1 MLTQARPLRAR
12 IFARPAVDMTRRLDG
27 TILLSSRDRLETPA
41 RCVGEYLERWSRET
55 PAQPFLMERGAKG
68 LWQGVTYGEARER
81 VRRLAAG
88 LLDEELSVERPVV
101 ILSANSVEHGLL
113 MLACL
118 HVGVPVAS
126 VSPAYSLLSQDFAK
140 LKAIV
145 RALEPG
151 LIYVHD
157 RTPFAAALAAVQD
170 LHEGKIVVGSGGVP
184 ADGETN
190 FKSLESSREPER
202 VERAFA
208 GVSPDTIA
216 KVMFTSGSTDEPK
229 GVINT
234 QRMLCANQ
242 QAIAQVLLC
251 SESPTLVDW
260 LPWNHTFGGNHNFN
274 WVLRTGGTLYID
286 SGRPVPGRFD
296 ETLANLREI
305 APTLFFNVPRAY
317 DLLVTELRNDPALC
331 QHFFSRLRLIF
342 YAAAALPQTLW
353 DELDRLSIRTVARRT
368 PMISSWGLTE
378 SAPAATVCHF
388 QANRSGCIG
397 VPIPGCELKLVP
409 NGEKLEA
416 RVRGP
421 NVTPGYWKRPDL
433 TARFFDEE
441 GFFLTGDAVRLA
453 DPLRPERGVCFDGR
467 IGEDF
472 KLSTGTWVSV
482 GELRIRAIAAL
493 TPVAGDVVVAGH
505 DRDEIGLLI
514 FPNVEACRKLCPDL
528 PQEATPEQILQHRA
542 VRACAAAGLSEL
554 AQNGGGSSTR
564 ATRALF
570 LAEPPSAD
578 ANEITDK
585 GYINQRAVLT
595 RRSQLVETLYSIPT
609 DASVIELS
617 PVGEHAPAC

>member
-1 MLTQARPLRAR
+1 MTQATAAERG
-12 IFARPAVDMTRRLDG
+12 IFARTAVAMTRRPDG
-27 TILLSSRDRLETPA
+27 SIVLRSHEGLKHPA
-41 RCVGEYLERWSRET
+41 RCVGEYLERWSREA
-55 PAQPFLMERGAKG
+55 PDHHFLLERGPDG
-68 LWQGVTYGEARER
+68 RWQGVTYAEARER
-81 VRRLAAG
+81 VRQLAAG
-88 LLDEELSVERPVV
+88 LLDQGLSAERPVV

-113 MLACL
+113 MLAGL
-118 HVGVPVAS
+118 HVGIPVAS
-126 VSPAYSLLSQDFAK
+126 ISPAYSLLSQDFAK

-145 RALEPG
+145 RTLAPG
-151 LIYVHD
+151 LIYVDD
-157 RTPFAAALAAVQD
+157 RARFAPALAAVRD
-170 LHEGKIVVGSGGVP
+170 LHDGKIVIGAAGVP
-184 ADGETN
+184 LDGETN
-190 FKSLESSREPER
+190 FKSLESSIETQR

-208 GVSPDTIA
+208 AVSPDTIA
-216 KVMFTSGSTDEPK
+216 KIMFTSGSTDEPK

-242 QAIAQVLLC
+242 QAIAQVLLTGDR
-251 SESPTLVDW
+251 PTFVDW

-274 WVLRTGGTLYID
+274 WVLRTGGTLYVD

-296 ETLANLREI
+296 ETLANLRDV
-305 APTLFFNVPRAY
+305 APSMFFNVPRAY
-317 DLLVTELRNDPALC
+317 DLLVAALREDPALC
-331 QHFFSRLRLIF
+331 RHFFSRLRLIF
-342 YAAAALPQTLW
+342 YAAAALPQNLW
-353 DELDRLSIRTVARRT
+353 DELTRLSLRSVSRPT

-388 QANRSGCIG
+388 QADRSGCIG

-409 NGEKLEA
+409 SGDKLEA

-453 DPLRPERGVCFDGR
+453 DSKRPELGLCFDGR

-482 GELRIRAIAAL
+482 GELRIRAIAAFAPL
-493 TPVAGDVVVAGH
+493 AGDVVVAGH
-505 DRDEIGLLI
+505 DRDEIGLLV
-514 FPNVEACRKLCPDL
+514 FPNFDACRRLCSGLALD
-528 PQEATPEQILQHRA
+528 ATPQQILQHGA
-542 VRACAAAGLSEL
+542 VRACAAAGLREL
-554 AQNGGGSSTR
+554 ARASQGSSTR
-564 ATRALF
+564 PTRAL
-570 LAEPPSAD
+570 LLVEPPSAD

-595 RRSQLVETLYSIPT
+595 RRSQLIDTLYSTPT

-617 PVGEHAPAC
+617 SLEAPASFC

>member
-1 MLTQARPLRAR
+1 MTTQATSTALG
-12 IFARPAVDMTRRLDG
+12 IFARPTVTMTRRHDG
-27 TILLSSRDRLETPA
+27 SIVLNSPERLKSPA
-41 RCVGEYLERWSRET
+41 RCVGEYLERWTREA
-55 PAQPFLMERGAKG
+55 PDRNFLLERGPDG
-68 LWQGVTYGEARER
+68 GWQGITYGEARER
-81 VRRLAAG
+81 VHRLAAG
-88 LLDEELSVERPVV
+88 LLDQGLSAERPVM
-101 ILSANSVEHGLL
+101 ILSPNSVEHGLL
-113 MLACL
+113 MLAGL
-118 HVGVPVAS
+118 HVGIPVAS
-126 VSPAYSLLSQDFAK
+126 ISPAYSLLSRDFSK

-145 RALEPG
+145 RTLAPG
-151 LIYVHD
+151 LVYVD
-157 RTPFAAALAAVQD
+157 DSARFAPALAAVRE
-170 LHEGKIVVGSGGVP
+170 LHDGKIVIGTGGVP
-184 ADGETN
+184 IDGETN
-190 FKSLESSREPER
+190 FKSLESSVDTAR

-216 KVMFTSGSTDEPK
+216 KIMFTSGSTDEPK

-242 QAIAQVLLC
+242 QAIAQVLLTGDR
-251 SESPTLVDW
+251 PTLVDW

-286 SGRPVPGRFD
+286 GGRPIPDRFG
-296 ETLANLREI
+296 ETLANLREV
-305 APTLFFNVPRAY
+305 APTMFFNVPRAY
-317 DLLVTELRNDPALC
+317 DLLVLALCDDPAFRR
-331 QHFFSRLRLIF
+331 HFFSRLRLIF
-342 YAAAALPQTLW
+342 YAAAALPQNLW
-353 DELDRLSIRTVARRT
+353 DDLRRLSLETVARTT

-388 QANRSGCIG
+388 QADRSGCIG

-409 NGEKLEA
+409 SGDKLEA

-433 TARFFDEE
+433 TAKFFDDE

-453 DPLRPERGVCFDGR
+453 DAERPELGLCFDGR

-493 TPVAGDVVVAGH
+493 APVAGDVVVAGH

-514 FPNVEACRKLCPDL
+514 FPNFEACRRLCSELVD
-528 PQEATPEQILQHRA
+528 EVTPHQIIQHGA
-542 VRACAAAGLSEL
+542 VRSRAAAGLREL
-554 AQNGGGSSTR
+554 ARTSEGSSTR
-564 ATRALF
+564 PTRAL
-570 LAEPPSAD
+570 LLLEPPSAD

-595 RRSQLVETLYSIPT
+595 RRSQLIDTLFLTPT
-609 DASVIELS
+609 HASVINLS
-617 PVGEHAPAC
+617 SVEAPEPP